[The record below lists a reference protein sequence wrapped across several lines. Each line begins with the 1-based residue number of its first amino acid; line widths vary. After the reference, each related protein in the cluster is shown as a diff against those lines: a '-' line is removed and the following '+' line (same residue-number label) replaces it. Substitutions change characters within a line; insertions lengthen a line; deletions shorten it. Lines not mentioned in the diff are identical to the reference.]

1 MEHHEE
7 ENVLLCVA
15 GLTPQVITETLYAL
29 LNEGSSALPHRVEII
44 TTTEGQRRAALTL
57 LSEHGGHGY
66 LDRFFADYGLDRSRI
81 RFTADDI
88 LVVHDGDGRPLG
100 DIVTED
106 DNAVAADLIHDRIRG
121 LTRRTGWLH
130 VSLAGGRKT
139 MSFYAG
145 YSLSLYGRAG
155 DRLSHVLVNPPFE
168 SHPDFFYP
176 PPEPV
181 TLVLTG
187 RNDVISTR
195 EADVRLADLPFIRLR
210 DELDQSLPYEQRSYS
225 EAVERA
231 QEVLRG
237 PELAID
243 LEERTVYLQ
252 GHALSPSATQFL
264 WLVWLADRARREMGP
279 IPFDES
285 ALDELDSWVTYLE
298 GTGPHTLRDS
308 IDKARAELA
317 AGERTNY
324 FDRNRSRV
332 NEAIERNS
340 GLPQSAAKR
349 YQIDSQG
356 QRGRSAYFIALT
368 PEQIRIWGE
377 A

>member
-1 MEHHEE
+1 
-7 ENVLLCVA
+7 
-15 GLTPQVITETLYAL
+15 
-29 LNEGSSALPHRVEII
+29 
-44 TTTEGQRRAALTL
+44 
-57 LSEHGGHGY
+57 
-66 LDRFFADYGLDRSRI
+66 
-81 RFTADDI
+81 
-88 LVVHDGDGRPLG
+88 
-100 DIVTED
+100 
-106 DNAVAADLIHDRIRG
+106 
-121 LTRRTGWLH
+121 
-130 VSLAGGRKT
+130 
-139 MSFYAG
+139 
-145 YSLSLYGRAG
+145 
-155 DRLSHVLVNPPFE
+155 LVNPPFE

-181 TLVLTG
+181 TLVLAG

-231 QEVLRG
+231 QEVLCTA
-237 PELAID
+237 ELDID
-243 LEERTVYLQ
+243 LDARTVHLQ
-252 GHALSPSATQFL
+252 GHSLSPSATQFL

-324 FDRNRSRV
+324 FDRNRSRL
-332 NEAIERNS
+332 NEAIERHS
-340 GLPQSAAKR
+340 GLPQRAAKR
-349 YQIDSQG
+349 YQVHSEG
-356 QRGRSAYFIALT
+356 QRGRSAYVIALA
-368 PEQIRIWGE
+368 PEQIRITGDP
-377 A
+377 